1 MKVKSYK
8 IKEDTT
14 IQKIL
19 GNGFE
24 YSLDKKYLAKY
35 IVLKSDITLYIKIP
49 LTNILSFDDIKNVDV
64 LDEEFLQTYYPFY
77 DRYEEDVTD
86 HKFLINVIE
95 RYNEEMDKI
104 SVFEFKGE

>member
-19 GNGFE
+19 DNGFK
-24 YSLDKKYLAKY
+24 YSLDIKYLTKY
-35 IVLKSDITLYIKIP
+35 IILKSDVALYIKIP
-49 LTNILSFDDIKNVDV
+49 LANVLLFDDIKNVDV

-86 HKFLINVIE
+86 HKFLIDVIAK
-95 RYNEEMDKI
+95 YNEEMDKI
-104 SVFEFKGE
+104 NIFEHKE

>member
-19 GNGFE
+19 DNGFK
-24 YSLDKKYLAKY
+24 YSLDKKYLTKY
-35 IVLKSDITLYIKIP
+35 TTLKSDVVLYIKIP
-49 LTNILSFDDIKNVDV
+49 LTNILSFDDIDNIDV

-77 DRYEEDVTD
+77 DRYDEDVTD
-86 HKFLINVIE
+86 HKFLIDVIK

-104 SVFEFKGE
+104 NIFEFKE